1 MAVAA
6 SRLEPGAHAAL
17 KRRPAGLGD
26 EGRAPFEDI
35 DELVLLRVRMAQSR
49 TGAGRKARDVDAEIR
64 EPEQVPKRTL
74 VASGHARGE
83 RLGIIGAKRSLR
95 RLSGA
100 KGDWTFAVLGH
111 WLPPGH
117 TIARRLLPVRVRS
130 SGPTSRSLHEAP
142 EQEGVMEGFLIRA
155 AVVAVGLWLASKM
168 GLVAFNSTG
177 TLIAAALLLGVV
189 NAFVRPIIIIL
200 TLPITLLTLGL
211 FLLVI
216 NALMIMLVAWLVPG
230 FLVAG
235 FWSAVF
241 AAIVVS
247 LTSWV
252 MSGWIG
258 PRGRVEIV
266 TVQQPGGRGRW

>member
-1 MAVAA
+1 
-6 SRLEPGAHAAL
+6 
-17 KRRPAGLGD
+17 
-26 EGRAPFEDI
+26 
-35 DELVLLRVRMAQSR
+35 
-49 TGAGRKARDVDAEIR
+49 
-64 EPEQVPKRTL
+64 
-74 VASGHARGE
+74 
-83 RLGIIGAKRSLR
+83 
-95 RLSGA
+95 
-100 KGDWTFAVLGH
+100 
-111 WLPPGH
+111 
-117 TIARRLLPVRVRS
+117 
-130 SGPTSRSLHEAP
+130 
-142 EQEGVMEGFLIRA
+142 MEGFLIRA
-155 AVVAVGLWLASKM
+155 AVVAIGLWLASKM

-216 NALMIMLVAWLVPG
+216 NALMIMLVACLVPG

-258 PRGRVEIV
+258 PRGRVEV
-266 TVQQPGGRGRW
+266 MTVRDSGQHGRW